1 MGDFHV
7 YEPRRKIILGSYV
20 GEGDALIMP
29 GKEILIKLSA
39 PCIKVCAGLVCASL
53 RLKHP

>member
-29 GKEILIKLSA
+29 GKEILISRTCLWT
-39 PCIKVCAGLVCASL
+39 CLC
-53 RLKHP
+53 